1 MTLTMADAV
10 RLVVADTWE
19 NTGPDI
25 SALEAVGLARGLS
38 ADDLSVVTDPELLAA
53 YRMVMA
59 AGTEQL
65 GLALLD

>member
-19 NTGPDI
+19 NTDP
-25 SALEAVGLARGLS
+25 ALSRLDAVAHARSLAP
-38 ADDLSVVTDPELLAA
+38 ADLSVVTDPELQLA
-53 YRMVMA
+53 YRMVLS

-65 GLALLD
+65 GLALLG

>member
-1 MTLTMADAV
+1 MTLTMTDAV

-19 NTGPDI
+19 NTGPDV

-38 ADDLSVVTDPELLAA
+38 AEDLSVVTDPELRQA
-53 YRMVMA
+53 YDMVRA